1 MGRIAK
7 IQEDHPST
15 RCFVRMMVQRR
26 LVNVL
31 LAGVLMVSLMGCPSG
46 SRNPVDSNQMQGS
59 DMNVV
64 QITVSI
70 DDAHVD
76 RIHEVADRLKDSG
89 MDVEQTMQIVGVVTG
104 SIEADKMSSLYSVE
118 GVQNVEIEREYQLS
132 PPESDIQ

>member
-1 MGRIAK
+1 
-7 IQEDHPST
+7 
-15 RCFVRMMVQRR
+15 
-26 LVNVL
+26 
-31 LAGVLMVSLMGCPSG
+31 
-46 SRNPVDSNQMQGS
+46 
-59 DMNVV
+59 MNVV